1 MFPRGLENHLPTWSS
16 IWADAYSK
24 LKKEA
29 KYTGDKKDFLQ
40 KRQKRNK
47 NAEKQ
52 KNEKLS
58 GQNATV
64 RRKRK
69 IMDLEVFDDE

>member
-1 MFPRGLENHLPTWSS
+1 MFRRALEKHLPTWSS

-58 GQNATV
+58 GQNASV
-64 RRKRK
+64 RRNRK

>member
-1 MFPRGLENHLPTWSS
+1 MPTWSS
-16 IWADAYSK
+16 IWADACSK

-40 KRQKRNK
+40 KSQKRNK

-58 GQNATV
+58 GQNASV
-64 RRKRK
+64 RRNRK
-69 IMDLEVFDDE
+69 IMDLAVFDDE

>member
-1 MFPRGLENHLPTWSS
+1 M
-16 IWADAYSK
+16 
-24 LKKEA
+24 
-29 KYTGDKKDFLQ
+29 Q
-40 KRQKRNK
+40 KGKKRNK

-58 GQNATV
+58 GQNASV
-64 RRKRK
+64 RRNRK

>member
-1 MFPRGLENHLPTWSS
+1 MWDVSEGLGESF
-16 IWADAYSK
+16 ADVEQY
-24 LKKEA
+24 L
-29 KYTGDKKDFLQ
+29 GRCLQ
-40 KRQKRNK
+40 QKRNK

-58 GQNATV
+58 GQNASV
-64 RRKRK
+64 RRNRK